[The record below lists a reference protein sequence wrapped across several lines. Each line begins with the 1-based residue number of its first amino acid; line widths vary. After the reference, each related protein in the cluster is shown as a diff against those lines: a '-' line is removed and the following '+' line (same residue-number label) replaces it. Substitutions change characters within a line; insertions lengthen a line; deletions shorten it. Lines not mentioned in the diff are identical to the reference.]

1 MPFLFWRQT
10 WFGRPLTDREL
21 TQYLES
27 SGQGRKTQHAL
38 VQLSER
44 MVAGDHSAREW
55 YPGLI
60 RAAGSP
66 DAAIRNLAAW
76 TMGQDPDSTQLHGAL
91 RALLSDPD
99 LQVRR
104 NAALSLVRFGDSS
117 GRGELIAILRP
128 FEVRATTGGTV
139 HLRVRSGQ
147 AVGAGAKIADI
158 KEDSGA
164 EVHETSPLH
173 ADVAAIYASDGARL
187 QPGARLIA
195 LAPREDDV
203 WEALRGLYFVG
214 EPGDLPDVDR
224 FTRATREMPERVAQ
238 QARLTA
244 EAIRNRPAPSS
255 SR

>member
-1 MPFLFWRQT
+1 MTEARTRRPGRAILLLLILALLFVLMPFLFWRQT

-91 RALLSDPD
+91 RNQID
-99 LQVRR
+99 L
-104 NAALSLVRFGDSS
+104 
-117 GRGELIAILRP
+117 
-128 FEVRATTGGTV
+128 
-139 HLRVRSGQ
+139 
-147 AVGAGAKIADI
+147 
-158 KEDSGA
+158 
-164 EVHETSPLH
+164 
-173 ADVAAIYASDGARL
+173 
-187 QPGARLIA
+187 
-195 LAPREDDV
+195 
-203 WEALRGLYFVG
+203 
-214 EPGDLPDVDR
+214 
-224 FTRATREMPERVAQ
+224 
-238 QARLTA
+238 
-244 EAIRNRPAPSS
+244 
-255 SR
+255 